1 MREGRDIVSHACLL
15 HVLNNMCVQDDA
27 AVLHATRG
35 LQEVIADLEDQIQCL
50 KHAAANSHPVVQQL
64 SQAFRL
70 LHAMEIERS
79 ADKSS
84 IAALRHEV
92 RSLPLQAFFL
102 GSR

>member
-1 MREGRDIVSHACLL
+1 MPGLVTTNL
-15 HVLNNMCVQDDA
+15 MCVQADA
-27 AVLHATRG
+27 AVVRATRG
-35 LQEVIADLEDQIQCL
+35 LQETIAGKEEQIQRL
-50 KHAAANSHPVVQQL
+50 KHAAANAQPVVQQL